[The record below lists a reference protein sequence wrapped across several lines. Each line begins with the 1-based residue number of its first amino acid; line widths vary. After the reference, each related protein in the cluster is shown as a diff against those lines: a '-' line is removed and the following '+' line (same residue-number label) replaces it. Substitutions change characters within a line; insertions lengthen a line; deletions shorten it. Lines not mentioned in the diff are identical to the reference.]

1 MGEAHPADLGHR
13 DHRNT
18 LLATAL
24 VVLVLL
30 TPGDTMPAD
39 DELPWFLALPWVQAW
54 GDKVVHGL
62 LFFVHT
68 ALLARS
74 VRHGAFASP
83 HTITLGLAMFFATGT
98 ELLQRFIPGRQG
110 SLGDLAADSLGIV
123 LALGLGVVG
132 GARRHRGESPNP
144 REITTS

>member
-1 MGEAHPADLGHR
+1 M
-13 DHRNT
+13 
-18 LLATAL
+18 
-24 VVLVLL
+24 
-30 TPGDTMPAD
+30 
-39 DELPWFLALPWVQAW
+39 QAW

-83 HTITLGLAMFFATGT
+83 RAVTLGLAMLLAAGT
-98 ELLQRFIPGRQG
+98 ELIQRFVPGRQG
-110 SLGDLAADSLGIV
+110 SLGDLAADSLGIA

-132 GARRHRGESPNP
+132 GARRHRGDSSTP